1 MINPWLQIPAQDYEG
16 HMASTD
22 VGQLQVLNDLM
33 AHIFAKFSPKTLAV
47 FGCST
52 GNGFE
57 HISPSKTERIVGI
70 DINPDYLDVVRNR
83 FEKRLPNLELIEC
96 DFTSSSFHIEP
107 VSMIIAALVF
117 EYVNIERALL
127 NMSKCLVPGG
137 NFIAAL
143 QLPSPDAP
151 SVTKTQYTSLESLT
165 SIMKLVD
172 VDAFTES
179 CFQRGLFR
187 VGMRHISMKHGKALY
202 IGHYRK
208 PEQTN

>member
-33 AHIFAKFSPKTLAV
+33 AYILAKFSPKTLAV

-57 HISPSKTERIVGI
+57 HISPNKTERIVGI

-83 FEKRLPNLELIEC
+83 FEKRLPSLELIEY

-107 VSMIIAALVF
+107 VSMIFAALVF

-127 NMSKCLVPGG
+127 NISKCLVLGG

-179 CFQRGLFR
+179 CFQRGLLR

-202 IGHYRK
+202 IGHYK
-208 PEQTN
+208 KTEQTN